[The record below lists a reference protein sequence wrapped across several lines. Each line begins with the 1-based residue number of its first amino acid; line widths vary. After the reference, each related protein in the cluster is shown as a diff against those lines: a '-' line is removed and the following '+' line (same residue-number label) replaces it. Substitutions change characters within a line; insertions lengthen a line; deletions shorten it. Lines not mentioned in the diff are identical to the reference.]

1 MMYRLEIQKLLL
13 EIDDNIEDAELCMRL
28 IRQGIQIADKHNDLE
43 WGVEMR
49 YSLIH
54 EERAT
59 SSCSESVMAFAWI
72 LNVCD
77 QYPDQFHE
85 GDFLLEYEWMLCSA
99 YSNASLSTEQIQAV
113 ADDLYLRLDR
123 NQITKRGYYFTMAEY
138 VQNLGDY
145 RKGEEYI
152 KLAMQEPFDEENV
165 EIMEYDYRIEN
176 LVLMERF
183 DEAIMLMEQVELK
196 KLTNFALPFETY
208 CAMAYCMAKTK
219 DKRAQIYLDK
229 AKASF
234 ETLRE
239 VNSSMLYSM
248 TRLLYAMY
256 LLEDEMMWD
265 IFERIADW
273 EIGAEDDLH
282 FMLTR
287 HAAMICSQGG
297 TKELK
302 LSPRVSYY
310 EADGMYDLNKLYHY
324 FDEVATQLGLR
335 FDKRNSSD
343 FCSNEY
349 RELKVMNGL
358 KL

>member
-1 MMYRLEIQKLLL
+1 MMYRLEIQRLLL
-13 EIDDNIEDAELCMRL
+13 QIDENIEDAELCMSL
-28 IRQGIQIADKHNDLE
+28 IRQGIQIADKNNDLE
-43 WGVEMR
+43 WGVDLR

-59 SSCSESVMAFAWI
+59 SSCGESVMAFAWI
-72 LNVCD
+72 LNLCD
-77 QYPDQFHE
+77 QYPERFDE
-85 GDFLLEYEWMLCSA
+85 SEFLLEYEWMLCSA
-99 YSNASLSTEQIQAV
+99 YSNAALSTEQIQAI

-145 RKGEEYI
+145 QKGEEYI

-176 LVLMERF
+176 LVLMKRF
-183 DEAIMLMEQVELK
+183 DEAIILMEQVELK
-196 KLTNFALPFETY
+196 KLRNFALPFETY
-208 CAMAYCMAKTK
+208 CAMGYCMAKAN
-219 DKRAQIYLDK
+219 DARAQIYLDK

-234 ETLRE
+234 ETLKE

-248 TRLLYAMY
+248 VRFMYTMYA
-256 LLEDEMMWD
+256 LEDDLLWET
-265 IFERIADW
+265 FERIADW

-287 HAAMICSQGG
+287 HAAIICSKIK

-302 LSPRVSYY
+302 LSPRVAYY
-310 EADGMYDLNKLYHY
+310 EPNGIYDMNKLFVY
-324 FDEVATQLGLR
+324 FDTKATELGHR
-335 FDKRNSSD
+335 FDARNGSD
-343 FCSNEY
+343 FCSKKY
-349 RELKVMNGL
+349 MELKVMNGIIV
-358 KL
+358 